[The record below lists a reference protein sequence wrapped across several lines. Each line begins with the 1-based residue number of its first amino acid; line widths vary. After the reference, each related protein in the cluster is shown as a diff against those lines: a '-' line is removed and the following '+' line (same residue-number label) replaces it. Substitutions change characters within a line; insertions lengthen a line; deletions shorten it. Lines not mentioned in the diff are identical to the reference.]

1 MSSRNPNM
9 PIMTI
14 AQVGATGG
22 DGPFAMTFA
31 VTNAGDDSVRLIE
44 ARLPHVVLRADA
56 VDLTSMPAL
65 EAGETTELAFDVT
78 YQPREDASEPSNPF
92 LILRLVWRGEEWRV
106 LAQLAL
112 AQDERGAPTTT
123 TAVLS
128 AHRVGSLS

>member
-1 MSSRNPNM
+1 MSSRTSDM
-9 PIMTI
+9 PAITI
-14 AQVGATGG
+14 AQVGVTLG
-22 DGPFAMTFA
+22 DGPYAMTFA
-31 VTNAGDDSVRLIE
+31 LTNAGDDSVSLVE
-44 ARLPHVVLRADA
+44 ARLPHAVLRADA

-65 EAGETTELAFDVT
+65 GAGATTELAFDVT

-92 LILRLVWRGEEWRV
+92 VILLLMWRGEEWRV

-112 AQDERGAPTTT
+112 VTDARGAPTTT